1 MNLVSLSNVCSIKAD
16 RILFKDVSF
25 GIQEGEKIALV
36 GVNGTGKSTLLK
48 IIAGMDQP
56 EKGIV
61 ALNKNISTAYLE
73 QIPMFDAQD
82 SVYDHIFQGKRL
94 SENANDYDPHNHEIK
109 AILDKLGI
117 FQLDQKMS
125 ELSGGMMKK
134 VALAQTLVKETDIL
148 LLDEP
153 TNHLDMETVVWLENY
168 LVNTK
173 KAIVMV
179 THDRY
184 FLDSICNSIYEIE
197 GSSIYHYKGNY
208 DFYLRKKSE
217 MEHSRIVGEDRIK
230 TILRRELEW
239 LARGPRARAT
249 KSKDRIESIRVM
261 ENREKPEAESKMEFS
276 VTGQRLGKKILEI
289 EDISFGYGDRKIIAG
304 FSYSFKK
311 ESRIGVVGPNGAGKT
326 TLLELVSGWLKPETG
341 SYDAGI
347 NTVFGNFRQSVEE
360 LPLEMRLIDFV
371 KSKGEL
377 ITTSDGSKLTASMM
391 LERFLFESS
400 IHYTPIEKLSGGE
413 KRRLYL
419 VSVLMGNPNFLI
431 FDEPTN
437 DLDIKT
443 LSVLEDFLTT
453 FKGCFVIACHDRYFL
468 DRTVDTLFEV
478 SGDGTVKI
486 FTCSASEW
494 VAGLKKRKAVKNG
507 ETNCKPELKE
517 SVKPRQVDAEKKLTY
532 AQRLR
537 LVELEKLIPQM
548 EKKIDDIEKLLV
560 EHANNHL
567 KIIELSAEHNRI
579 QAETESLMEEYF
591 ELSGI

>member
-56 EKGIV
+56 EEGIV
-61 ALNKNISTAYLE
+61 ALNKNISIAYLE

-82 SVYDHIFQGKRL
+82 SVYDHIFQGKEA
-94 SENANDYDPHNHEIK
+94 SQDVNDYDPHNHEIK

-249 KSKDRIESIRVM
+249 KSKDRIESIRAM
-261 ENREKPEAESKMEFS
+261 ENREKPESESKIEFS
-276 VTGQRLGKKILEI
+276 VTGKRLGKKILGMEN
-289 EDISFGYGDRKIIAG
+289 ISFSYGEEKIISD
-304 FSYSFKK
+304 FNYLFKK
-311 ESRIGVVGPNGAGKT
+311 ESNVGVVGPNGAGKT
-326 TLLELVSGWLKPETG
+326 TLLELISGRLKPDTG
-341 SYDAGI
+341 FYDIGV
-347 NTVFGNFRQSVEE
+347 NTVFGNFRQTVEE
-360 LPLEMRLIDFV
+360 LPLEMRLIDYV
-371 KSKGEL
+371 KSHGEM
-377 ITTSDGSKLTASMM
+377 ITTSDGSSLTASMM
-391 LERFLFESS
+391 LEKFLFESS
-400 IHYTPIEKLSGGE
+400 VHYTPIEKLSGGE

-478 SGDGTVKI
+478 DGDGTVKI
-486 FTCSASEW
+486 YTCSASEW
-494 VAGLKKRKAVKNG
+494 AAGLKKRKDAEKKSINNKAEIKQV
-507 ETNCKPELKE
+507 
-517 SVKPRQVDAEKKLTY
+517 VKPRQLVAEKKLTY
-532 AQRLR
+532 GEKLR
-537 LVELEKLIPQM
+537 LIELEKIIPEQ
-548 EKKIDDIEKLLV
+548 EKSLSELEV
-560 EHANNHL
+560 EMTKCANDHE
-567 KIIELSAEHNRI
+567 KIIELSEKYK
-579 QAETESLMEEYF
+579 SLKDKTDMLTEEYF
-591 ELSGI
+591 ELSE

>member
-16 RILFKDVSF
+16 RVLFKDIF
-25 GIQEGEKIALV
+25 LGIQEGEKIALV

-48 IIAGMDQP
+48 IIAGTDQP
-56 EKGIV
+56 EEGIV

-73 QIPMFDAQD
+73 QIPLFDAKD
-82 SVYDHIFQGKRL
+82 SVSDHIFQDKTISG
-94 SENANDYDPHNHEIK
+94 NNDGPDDHEIK

-117 FQLDQKMS
+117 FELDKKMS

-134 VALAQTLVKETDIL
+134 VALAQTLVKRADVM

-168 LVNTK
+168 LINTK

-184 FLDSICNSIYEIE
+184 FLDSVCNSIYEIE

-217 MEHSRIVGEDRIK
+217 MEHSRKVGEERIK

-249 KSKDRIESIRVM
+249 KSKNRIESIRVM
-261 ENREKPEAESKMEFS
+261 ENRERPGSDPGVEFS
-276 VTGQRLGKKILEI
+276 VTGKRLGKKILEI
-289 EDISFGYGDRKIIAG
+289 ENISFGYSDKKIITG

-326 TLLELVSGWLKPETG
+326 TLLELISATLKPDSG
-341 SYDAGI
+341 SYDKGI
-347 NTVFGNFRQSVEE
+347 NTVFGNFRQGVDD
-360 LPLEMRLIDFV
+360 LPLEMKLIDFV
-371 KSKGEL
+371 KSKGEV

-419 VSVLMGNPNFLI
+419 VSVLMENPNFLI

-443 LSVLEDFLTT
+443 LSVLEDFLAT
-453 FKGCFVIACHDRYFL
+453 FKGCLVIACHDRYFL

-478 SGDGTVKI
+478 TGDGSVEI

-494 VAGLKKRKAVKNG
+494 VAGLKRRKDSKKSSVKN
-507 ETNCKPELKE
+507 KPEIKE
-517 SVKPRQVDAEKKLTY
+517 VVKPRQLTAEKKLTY
-532 AQRLR
+532 AQKLR
-537 LVELEKLIPQM
+537 LEELEKIIPENEAKLSKLETEMTKFSNQH
-548 EKKIDDIEKLLV
+548 EKM
-560 EHANNHL
+560 
-567 KIIELSAEHNRI
+567 IELSEKYK
-579 QAETESLMEEYF
+579 SLKNQIDLLTEEYLT
-591 ELSGI
+591 LSD